1 MKKKKKRKM
10 ENSKRRN
17 MELIKF
23 RLKRGCNYMSRR
35 TVLDYTWNKFWMFL
49 FFLPLFFFAKL
60 IKRSVC
66 GLGIWN
72 TRVYV
77 YSDYNVI
84 GLYERIL
91 SLTAFNSIN
100 ILLDMERFIFLCS
113 YKIPIM
119 WSEWPSKKVKFNCNL
134 IRVTNAYIYNVTLFP

>member
-1 MKKKKKRKM
+1 M
-10 ENSKRRN
+10 
-17 MELIKF
+17 
-23 RLKRGCNYMSRR
+23 
-35 TVLDYTWNKFWMFL
+35 
-49 FFLPLFFFAKL
+49 
-60 IKRSVC
+60 
-66 GLGIWN
+66 
-72 TRVYV
+72 